1 MRYTQLL
8 ERLFQVKTTKTNSI
22 KMVFKCHFNAI
33 RFYSK
38 LNRFVL
44 SPRKKNEP
52 LRFKNSSG
60 WFCGLYFTLFSY
72 LYLIFSKNNWN
83 LLKRNL

>member
-60 WFCGLYFTLFSY
+60 WFCGLYME
-72 LYLIFSKNNWN
+72 IRIN
-83 LLKRNL
+83 

>member
-44 SPRKKNEP
+44 SPRKKTEP
-52 LRFKNSSG
+52 LRF
-60 WFCGLYFTLFSY
+60 
-72 LYLIFSKNNWN
+72 
-83 LLKRNL
+83 